1 MKYRYL
7 KNLREEEAKGFD
19 DIFSLPDP
27 NVPKFKDK
35 ADFRAWCADK
45 KTDSYFISCCE
56 GLNPNRRIDSENKI
70 HKTSGIIIDCDA
82 PVDWNNVDDIITA
95 KCPKAMPAWR
105 AKTYSGY
112 IRLGFL
118 FESPAP
124 VNSEIYPYFV
134 KELKRIL
141 GFDKI
146 FAGYDSKSESAS
158 QYFALGRDIVD
169 LGGVVPNSIVQTALI
184 KAAQKHTPK
193 SEDTS
198 IPMAEVAKE
207 VEKRFPN
214 RWVGEFE
221 VGSRGPLF
229 WIDDGIDREGCQVFE
244 DGMLVY
250 SDRSKGW
257 MTWKDIFGAK
267 FVKDFEEQKM
277 GDLLDHYW
285 FNGKNFYGLVD
296 GFPQLIPKDQLV
308 LELRKRGFRYKG
320 AKKGETLSEVEDAIL
335 VISQKNRVAEM
346 APIVFRR
353 GERIVEWNGQK
364 ILNTTNI
371 QPLEAA
377 DNGDKNNWPFLYKLM
392 THMFVDSPQSSLP
405 SVFTFWAW
413 HKRFYEA
420 ILNSRLD
427 QGHTMVFCGP
437 SKRGKT
443 LLSTMVIAPSVGGYA
458 DGSDYLS
465 GQTKFN
471 KEMGR
476 VACWVIDDTTSASN
490 RHEQMRLTEM
500 LKRSTANPRMDL
512 MPKYGDAISIPWAGR
527 AILSLNDDPNS
538 MSVIPNLDSSN
549 RDKIIAFRISATP
562 FDFPD
567 RKTLETT
574 IKKELPYYLA
584 FLKGFK
590 VPDEIQEDDRFGVK
604 SFIDPTLSDAAYD
617 SSTRARAAE
626 ILDMFSQ
633 ELRATDPNRTEWRG
647 TFYKLSQD
655 VKTFVGSIEGS
666 SADLRRDVTYIEELC
681 KTNKNIRPVKSEG
694 TGGGKILIIDIT
706 EKYDIDPASS
716 KENQVGG
723 DVE

>member
-19 DIFSLPDP
+19 DIFSLPKQKI
-27 NVPKFKDK
+27 PKFNDK

-70 HKTSGIIIDCDA
+70 HKTSGVIVDCDA
-82 PVDWNNVDDIITA
+82 PVDWDNVDDIIAA
-95 KCPKAMPAWR
+95 KCTKASPAWR

-118 FESPAP
+118 FENEVP
-124 VNSEIYPYFV
+124 VNSEIHPYFV
-134 KELKRIL
+134 RELKRIL

-146 FAGYDSKSESAS
+146 FAGYDTKSESAS
-158 QYFALGRDIVD
+158 QYFALGSDIVNI
-169 LGGVVPNSIVQTALI
+169 GGVVPNSIVQTALI

-193 SEDTS
+193 SEDTA

-207 VEKRFPN
+207 VDKRFPN

-229 WIDDGIDREGCQVFE
+229 WIDDGIEREGCQVFE

-257 MTWKDIFGAK
+257 MTWKDIFGVK
-267 FVKDFEEQKM
+267 FVKDFEEKKM
-277 GDLLDHYW
+277 GDLLDSYW
-285 FNGKNFYGLVD
+285 FNGKNFYGLID

-353 GERIVEWNGQK
+353 GERVVEWNGQK

-371 QPLEAA
+371 KPIEAA
-377 DNGDKNNWPFLYKLM
+377 DSGDKKNWPFLYKLM
-392 THMFVDSPQSSLP
+392 THMFVDNPQSSLP

-427 QGHTMVFCGP
+427 QGHTMVLCGP

-443 LLSTMVIAPSVGGYA
+443 LLSTMVVAPSVGGFA

-476 VACWVIDDTTSASN
+476 TACWVIDDTTSASN
-490 RHEQMRLTEM
+490 RQEQMRLTEM

-527 AILSLNDDPNS
+527 AMLSLNDDPNS

-549 RDKIIAFRISATP
+549 RDKIIAFRINPTP

-567 RKTLETT
+567 KKTLEDT

-590 VPDEIQEDDRFGVK
+590 IPDEIKGDDRFGVK

-633 ELRATDPNRTEWRG
+633 ELRATDPNKKEWRG

-655 VKTFVGSIEGS
+655 VKTFVGSIEGR
-666 SADLRRDVTYIEELC
+666 AEDLRRDVTYIEELC

-723 DVE
+723 DAV

>member
-1 MKYRYL
+1 
-7 KNLREEEAKGFD
+7 
-19 DIFSLPDP
+19 
-27 NVPKFKDK
+27 
-35 ADFRAWCADK
+35 
-45 KTDSYFISCCE
+45 
-56 GLNPNRRIDSENKI
+56 
-70 HKTSGIIIDCDA
+70 
-82 PVDWNNVDDIITA
+82 
-95 KCPKAMPAWR
+95 
-105 AKTYSGY
+105 
-112 IRLGFL
+112 
-118 FESPAP
+118 
-124 VNSEIYPYFV
+124 
-134 KELKRIL
+134 
-141 GFDKI
+141 
-146 FAGYDSKSESAS
+146 
-158 QYFALGRDIVD
+158 
-169 LGGVVPNSIVQTALI
+169 
-184 KAAQKHTPK
+184 
-193 SEDTS
+193 
-198 IPMAEVAKE
+198 
-207 VEKRFPN
+207 
-214 RWVGEFE
+214 
-221 VGSRGPLF
+221 
-229 WIDDGIDREGCQVFE
+229 
-244 DGMLVY
+244 
-250 SDRSKGW
+250 
-257 MTWKDIFGAK
+257 
-267 FVKDFEEQKM
+267 
-277 GDLLDHYW
+277 
-285 FNGKNFYGLVD
+285 
-296 GFPQLIPKDQLV
+296 
-308 LELRKRGFRYKG
+308 
-320 AKKGETLSEVEDAIL
+320 
-335 VISQKNRVAEM
+335 
-346 APIVFRR
+346 
-353 GERIVEWNGQK
+353 
-364 ILNTTNI
+364 
-371 QPLEAA
+371 
-377 DNGDKNNWPFLYKLM
+377 
-392 THMFVDSPQSSLP
+392 
-405 SVFTFWAW
+405 
-413 HKRFYEA
+413 
-420 ILNSRLD
+420 
-427 QGHTMVFCGP
+427 
-437 SKRGKT
+437 
-443 LLSTMVIAPSVGGYA
+443 MVIAPSVGGYA

-567 RKTLETT
+567 RKTLEAT